1 MRKTATSTQPVP
13 TQLAFSNSDPKGES
27 RTFRSRER
35 KVHAQ
40 NERYKER
47 YFHESFVPWNFQI
60 PILCNFR
67 SLELSLSKETIK
79 ELSFPNCAYRRGA
92 IKNQRQSIEM
102 FERRLAYLLPF
113 ISYTLVCRSVPAV
126 PPQSEDRIGRYEKMR
141 KSSRCFFKIPANLS
155 SSSHSTCPR
164 YLRYHYAKTHH
175 FLAKN
180 QFTHEKVLFIHKL
193 WPTPL
198 PTNTMI
204 HNPLYA
210 TLPAPMY
217 VYPPCFV

>member
-1 MRKTATSTQPVP
+1 MQVPVTSLTCLHADRRRRRLSISQVVTALSSQA
-13 TQLAFSNSDPKGES
+13 LLFYACKRIHEENEGKNC
-27 RTFRSRER
+27 SRER

-67 SLELSLSKETIK
+67 SLELSLSKKETIT

-113 ISYTLVCRSVPAV
+113 ISYTLVCCTGCA
-126 PPQSEDRIGRYEKMR
+126 
-141 KSSRCFFKIPANLS
+141 
-155 SSSHSTCPR
+155 
-164 YLRYHYAKTHH
+164 
-175 FLAKN
+175 
-180 QFTHEKVLFIHKL
+180 
-193 WPTPL
+193 
-198 PTNTMI
+198 
-204 HNPLYA
+204 A
-210 TLPAPMY
+210 TK
-217 VYPPCFV
+217 